1 MNAVSTINSKLIT
14 ISTDDVIPTGDG
26 SYSVNVGKLSTETI
40 RAISLRTA
48 TLRNIFYNVVSLGTR
63 KNNVFYFLLDGV
75 EHVITIPAGFYS
87 ITELLAAIS
96 VQLINILAGSGIVP
110 LPTLDE
116 LKYNSIPNKV
126 EIIINGNGSAT
137 DFELSGE
144 VAGTQSINYL
154 LGNWDNVSLDTLT
167 PTPYQFLN
175 QVNLAGLDNV
185 QLISQDLASSNGF
198 NSNSGEKFPN
208 GRTTDLVAVIPLN
221 APFGGLVTYRSRDID
236 SEAIVSSLPHDFT
249 TLRFALTDSK
259 GNYLYLDNSSLTLE
273 FIAFLE

>member
-1 MNAVSTINSKLIT
+1 MNSNARSKLIT

-26 SYSVNVGKLSTETI
+26 SYNVNVSKLSIETVK
-40 RAISLRTA
+40 AISLRTA
-48 TLRNIFYNVVSLGTR
+48 TLRNIFYNVVSLGAR
-63 KNNVFYFLLDGV
+63 KNNEFYFLLDGI
-75 EHVITIPAGFYS
+75 ELVITVPAGFYNITQLLSALS
-87 ITELLAAIS
+87 I
-96 VQLINILAGSGIVP
+96 QLISIFAASGIVP

-116 LKYNSIPNKV
+116 LKYNSIQNKV
-126 EIIINGNGSAT
+126 EIIVNGNGSAT
-137 DFELSGE
+137 AFELSGE
-144 VAGTQSINYL
+144 VAGVQSINYL
-154 LGNWDNVSLDTLT
+154 LGNWDNVTLDTLT

-208 GRTTDLVAVIPLN
+208 GRTSDLVAIIPLN